1 MIEAEWW
8 DYDSAEEL
16 AGAVAGDAG
25 FIIGQALEARG
36 RAIVA
41 LPGGKTPQLA
51 LEKLAAQK
59 IEWADV
65 TIVPTD
71 DRLVPPTDPRSNVG
85 ALARLFLPKKAR
97 VVPLCAGESD
107 PVMAGRAADERLAA
121 LEWPL
126 DLAWLGVGIDGHV
139 ASIFPGPDYDAA
151 LNGPKVRRALGVRP
165 DPMPA
170 DMPVARVTLT
180 KAALVTAR
188 TLTIV
193 LSGDEKRAMLEQ
205 AIEEGASSRFPVGRL
220 LADLETPVDIHWFA

>member
-8 DYDSAEEL
+8 DYDDAEEL
-16 AGAVAGDAG
+16 AEAVAGDVG
-25 FIIGQALEARG
+25 FIIEQALTARG

-41 LPGGKTPQLA
+41 FPGGDTPKDALA
-51 LEKLAAQK
+51 LLAARK

-97 VVPLCAGESD
+97 VVPLCAGETD
-107 PVMAGRAADERLAA
+107 PVEAGRAADERLAD

-126 DLAWLGVGIDGHV
+126 DLAWLGVGADGHV
-139 ASIFPGPDYDAA
+139 ASIFPGPDYDGA
-151 LNGPKVRRALGVRP
+151 LNGPKVRRAMGIRP

-170 DMPVARVTLT
+170 DMPVNRVTLT
-180 KAALVTAR
+180 KAALVSAR
-188 TLTIV
+188 TVTLVLT
-193 LSGDEKRAMLEQ
+193 GTDKRRMVEQ
-205 AIEEGASSRFPVGRL
+205 ALKDGVSSPLPIGRL
-220 LADLETPVDIHWFA
+220 LADLEMDIDIHWCA